1 VSFLAATRKLVLGET
16 WRLPIAVLSLLG
28 SALVLRAVAPALWE
42 TAGGPLLL
50 LGTIAALAA
59 SVRPG

>member
-1 VSFLAATRKLVLGET
+1 MSFLAATRKLVLGET
-16 WRLPIAVLSLLG
+16 WRLPIAVAALLG
-28 SALVLRAVAPALWE
+28 SALLLRELTPSLWE

-50 LGTIAALAA
+50 IGVLAALGV